1 MAVSIERLLLS
12 RIIDEGDLTTVL
24 EARIDEEFFV
34 DDEYRLIWKWVLE
47 HWTRYSKAPS
57 ERSLKQNF
65 PTFRLAE
72 VNEPLAYYIDEIRS
86 RRQYSIAQD
95 GFMRAS
101 EALQN
106 EDASEALRV
115 FALSVQ
121 EAHASVTSLDNKVLN
136 DPDAAGA
143 RLARYKD
150 WARNPGALRGMST
163 GFRTIDVATRGIQH
177 SQYVAVVGPQ
187 KSAKS
192 TLLMSMGIH
201 MNQNENA
208 RVLLVSFEMS
218 PEEQEARHDAWRA
231 GINYNRLM
239 NGKLTRKDNRK
250 LRQAMRDMRDYEDF
264 VLCSDLSAATTVS
277 GIRAQQERVK
287 PHITMI
293 DGVYLME
300 DEEGEGAGTPQALTN
315 ISRGLR
321 RMNLATRVPIVITT
335 QVLEHKMSRKQ
346 GITAGSVGYTSAI
359 GQDCTTMLG
368 IARNP
373 DREGIST
380 LSVVLSR
387 SGPLAKTDIEI
398 DWEHGRII
406 EHQEL
411 EEGDE
416 DDGAEEAADSA
427 KW

>member
-1 MAVSIERLLLS
+1 MERLLLS
-12 RIIDEGDLTTVL
+12 RIIDEGDLTSVL

-34 DDEYRLIWKWVLE
+34 DDEYRMIWRWLLE
-47 HWTRYSKAPS
+47 HFTRYSKAPS
-57 ERSLKQNF
+57 ERALKQNF
-65 PTFRLAE
+65 PTFRMAE
-72 VNEPLAYYIDEIRS
+72 VPEPLAYYIDEIRA

-95 GFMRAS
+95 AFMRAS

-106 EDASEALRV
+106 EDAGEALRV
-115 FALSVQ
+115 FALGVQ

-136 DPDAAGA
+136 DPGA
-143 RLARYKD
+143 SGERLERYKD
-150 WARNPGALRGMST
+150 YARNPGRLRGMST
-163 GFRTIDVATRGIQH
+163 GFRAIDRATRGIQH
-177 SQYVAVVGPQ
+177 SQYVALVGPQ
-187 KSAKS
+187 KSGKS
-192 TLLMSMGIH
+192 TVLMSMGIH
-201 MNQNENA
+201 LNEHENA
-208 RVLLVSFEMS
+208 RILLVSFEMS

-231 GINYNRLM
+231 GINYNRLLD
-239 NGKLTRKDNRK
+239 GRLTPRDNRK
-250 LRQAMRDMRDYEDF
+250 LRKAMRNSRDYEDF

-277 GIRAQQERVK
+277 GIRAQQERIK

-293 DGVYLME
+293 DGIYLME
-300 DEEGEGAGTPQALTN
+300 DEEGERAGTPQALTN

-346 GITAGSVGYTSAI
+346 GVTASSVGYTSAI

-368 IARNP
+368 VARNP
-373 DREGIST
+373 DREGLST

-398 DWEHGRII
+398 DWEHGRIH
-406 EHQEL
+406 EHDPL

-416 DDGAEEAADSA
+416 DDGAEEAKDRA

>member
-1 MAVSIERLLLS
+1 MERLLLS

-57 ERSLKQNF
+57 EKALKQNF
-65 PTFRLAE
+65 PTFRMAE
-72 VNEPLAYYIDEIRS
+72 VPEPLAYYIDEIRV

-95 GFMRAS
+95 GFLRAS

-106 EDASEALRV
+106 EDAAEALRA
-115 FALSVQ
+115 FSHSVQ
-121 EAHASVTSLDNKVLN
+121 EAYASVTSLDNKVLN
-136 DPDAAGA
+136 DEEQTTA

-150 WARNPGALRGMST
+150 WARNPGQLRGMST
-163 GFRTIDVATRGIQH
+163 GFHTIDRATRGIQP
-177 SQYVAVVGPQ
+177 SQYIALVGPQ
-187 KSAKS
+187 KSFKS
-192 TLLMSMGIH
+192 TVLMSMGIH
-201 MNQNENA
+201 MNENENA
-208 RVLLVSFEMS
+208 RILLVSFEMS
-218 PEEQEARHDAWRA
+218 PEEQEARHDCWRA
-231 GINYNRLM
+231 GIDYNRLL
-239 NGKLTRKDNRK
+239 NGRLTRKENRR
-250 LRQAMRDMRDYEDF
+250 LRETMRKIRDYEDF

-293 DGVYLME
+293 DGIYLME

-321 RMNLATRVPIVITT
+321 RMNLATKVPIVITT

-368 IARNP
+368 VAKNP
-373 DREGIST
+373 DREGMST

-411 EEGDE
+411 VEE
-416 DDGAEEAADSA
+416 DDNDADAEEPANRA